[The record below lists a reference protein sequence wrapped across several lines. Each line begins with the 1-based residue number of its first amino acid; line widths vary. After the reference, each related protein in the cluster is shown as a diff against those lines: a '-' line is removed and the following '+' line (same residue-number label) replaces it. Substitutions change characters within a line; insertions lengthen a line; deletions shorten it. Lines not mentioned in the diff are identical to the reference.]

1 MKNII
6 LILCVISLFSCDY
19 ARQEAK
25 ESVVWNMSDSPSIL
39 SLKEKIKSISFIA
52 LDDGN
57 PDALFKGIDKVLY
70 ADGRFYI
77 LDYMGTSSVFVFDEK
92 GKFLFKVG
100 DVGQGPGEYYKVT
113 DFDVNNG
120 CIYLLDSKRRSIL
133 SYDLDGRFLKQ
144 YGYLGKIEG
153 VNDLIVTNDGNFLLG
168 MDVEM
173 NPKEQV
179 LLVDSNFTIKETVL
193 EFSEETT
200 RNQLKIGCFRRCGK
214 EIVYHYPVS
223 DVFYMFDSEGHI
235 CETYNM
241 LLSERMPLDVSKDY
255 RNIAKERRS
264 GKKLS
269 YFNGTPLICNDLLV
283 STAFYNSN
291 KAMVCAD
298 LDKRVYILKE
308 YGSSSLSFSL
318 SDFNFPV
325 YLSEKQ
331 VVCQLDGNLYNYLDE
346 DSKSIISQEHID
358 FLNDGGILLVVYQLN
373 D

>member
-1 MKNII
+1 MKN
-6 LILCVISLFSCDY
+6 LFFTFCVIFLSSCY
-19 ARQEAK
+19 NAGQETK
-25 ESVVWNMSDSPSIL
+25 DGNVWNMSDSPSTL
-39 SLKEKIKSISFIA
+39 NLKEKIKSVSFIA
-52 LDDGN
+52 LDDSN
-57 PDALFKGIDKVLY
+57 PDALFKGMDKMLY

-77 LDYMGTSSVFVFDEK
+77 LDYMGTSSVLVFDEA

-100 DVGQGPGEYYKVT
+100 QVGAGPGEYSKVT

-120 CIYLLDSKRRSIL
+120 CIYLLDSQRRNIL
-133 SYDLDGRFLKQ
+133 SYDLAGRFLKQ
-144 YGYLGKIEG
+144 YSYLGKVEG
-153 VNDLIVTNDGNFLLG
+153 VNDLIVTDDGNFLLG

-173 NPKEQV
+173 NSKDQV
-179 LLVDSNFTIKETVL
+179 LLVDSNFTIKEKVL

-223 DVFYMFDSEGHI
+223 DVFYMFDSKGRI
-235 CETYNM
+235 CSTYKM
-241 LLSERMPLDVSKDY
+241 LLSEQMPIEVSKDY
-255 RNIAKERRS
+255 KNIAKERRA

-269 YFNGTPLICNDLLV
+269 YFNGTPFICNDFLV

-298 LDKRVYILKE
+298 LDERVYALKE
-308 YGSSSLSFSL
+308 YNPSSISFSL

-325 YLSEKQ
+325 YLSERQ
-331 VVCQLDGNLYNYLDE
+331 VVCQLEGGLYNFLDE
-346 DSKSIISQEHID
+346 DSKSKISKEHID